1 MRIAV
6 IGTGYVGLVT
16 GACLADFGNDV
27 IAVELDPARLTRL
40 SAGEL
45 PLYEPGLDVIL
56 GSNRDAGRYRFS
68 GDLEKAVVE
77 SDVVFIALRV
87 DVGSDGVPILDKIV
101 EVADRI
107 GRALVSCP
115 GEFKV
120 IAGRTTMPVG
130 TTDRLAV
137 RIGAQVALAPGGG
150 ATFAVVSNPS
160 FLKEGNAV
168 EDFTRPDSVLI
179 GTSDTRAAE
188 IMRRLYSPLTR
199 TRDVIFVTDTRSAE
213 LSKYATSALL
223 ASRVSFMNDLAM
235 LAEDLGADIEVVRRV
250 LGEDPRIGPKY
261 LFVGPGFGGRLLHND
276 LRALLYAAR
285 EAGRDLAIVR
295 ATDEINQRQKR
306 VLADKLE
313 RTLHGVEG
321 KTIAVWGAS
330 FKPMTADLGEAPA
343 LALIDRVLALGGKVQ
358 VHDPHAM
365 DNLRAHYGDRVTYA
379 PTMYDAASGADA
391 LVLVTEWHSY
401 RRPDFHRLL
410 RAMRTP
416 VLVDGRNVWDPA
428 ELREL
433 GFRYQGLGRRG

>member
-16 GACLADFGNDV
+16 GACFADFGNDV
-27 IAVELDPARLTRL
+27 IAVELDPARLARL
-40 SAGEL
+40 EAGEV
-45 PLYEPGLDVIL
+45 PIYEPGLEVIL
-56 GSNRDAGRYRFS
+56 RSNREAGRYRFS
-68 GDLEKAVVE
+68 QDLEQAVCD
-77 SDVVFIALRV
+77 SDVVFVALRV
-87 DVGSDGVPILDKIV
+87 DVGSDWIPVLDKV
-101 EVADRI
+101 LEVADRI
-107 GRALVSCP
+107 GKALVSCP
-115 GEFKV
+115 GDFKV
-120 IAGRTTMPVG
+120 IATRATVPVG

-137 RIGAQVALAPGGG
+137 RIGAHVSLAPGR
-150 ATFAVVSNPS
+150 AAAFAVVSNPS

-179 GTSDTRAAE
+179 GTGDARAAE

-199 TRDVIFVTDTRSAE
+199 TRDVIFITDARSAE

-276 LRALLYAAR
+276 LRALLHAAR

-306 VLADKLE
+306 VLSEKLE

-321 KTIAVWGAS
+321 KTVAVWGAA

-343 LALIDRVLALGGKVQ
+343 LALIDRILALGGKVQ
-358 VHDPHAM
+358 AHDPHALE
-365 DNLRAHYGDRVTYA
+365 NLRAHYGDRISYA
-379 PTMYDAASGADA
+379 STMYEAVTGAEA

-401 RRPDFHRLL
+401 RRPDFPRLL
-410 RAMRTP
+410 RLMRTP
-416 VLVDGRNVWDPA
+416 VLIDGRNVWDPA

-433 GFRYQGLGRRG
+433 GFRYHGLGRRG